1 VDYKIVMQACEDRRT
16 LTKKCYEAA
25 CDYSD
30 ALDRLSV
37 RDARDNIGTLYEKV
51 ELARKQAERARA
63 ALELYRGANA

>member
-1 VDYKIVMQACEDRRT
+1 

-51 ELARKQAERARA
+51 ELARKQAESARA